1 LIVVDTQNCVCSGG
15 SLPLADGDA
24 VVPVRAL
31 CHAGLAPPNYV
42 SFKSRG
48 RPWPQ
53 HCIQGT
59 EDSILRPDLELPPGT
74 EIISKAMDPD
84 REAYSSFDETD
95 LAQRLS
101 KRGVRRVFVGGLATD
116 YCVKNTVL
124 DAIKEGFQAVLLRDA
139 VRGAEVI
146 PGDSERAIKE
156 MERKGTALAV
166 LNQIESSKE

>member
-1 LIVVDTQNCVCSGG
+1 
-15 SLPLADGDA
+15 
-24 VVPVRAL
+24 
-31 CHAGLAPPNYV
+31 
-42 SFKSRG
+42 
-48 RPWPQ
+48 
-53 HCIQGT
+53 
-59 EDSILRPDLELPPGT
+59 
-74 EIISKAMDPD
+74 MDPD